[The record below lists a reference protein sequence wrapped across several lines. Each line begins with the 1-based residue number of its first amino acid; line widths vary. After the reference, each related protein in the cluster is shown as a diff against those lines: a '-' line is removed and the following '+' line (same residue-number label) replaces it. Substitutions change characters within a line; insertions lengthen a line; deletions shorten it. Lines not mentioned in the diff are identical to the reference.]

1 MATTRRLLLEK
12 TGVKSSALSVLW
24 KAHGER
30 VSCGTSSSFEAC
42 GVMYLHCMKLDQQPS
57 FSPGDE
63 LAVPDQD
70 AASSSAQ
77 LYTISLQFI
86 QSISVL
92 NLDTIG
98 GPSSRR
104 LYIIYF
110 QYREGD
116 T

>member
-1 MATTRRLLLEK
+1 MATTRRPLPEK
-12 TGVKSSALSVLW
+12 MGVKSSALSILW

-30 VSCGTSSSFEAC
+30 VSCGTSFSSEAC

-77 LYTISLQFI
+77 LHIISLQSI
-86 QSISVL
+86 QSTSVL
-92 NLDTIG
+92 NLDTMG

-104 LYIIYF
+104 LYTIYF
-110 QYREGD
+110 QYREGAI
-116 T
+116 